1 MNKRPEFRLLWN
13 QAGLQNRP
21 HRKSDWKYCRRNC
34 GRLGKGSLEA
44 GNRLKIY
51 VTWIRKCS
59 AKLADFEQE
68 DWPVA
73 SELLPF
79 GACIR
84 VPLSIG
90 KSGFRFLSVEI
101 RKKISFEFHVAVEV
115 CDGCGTPRATR
126 AHVTDVRIPCRSW
139 TFVTD
144 VWLRAPLE
152 RTWQMFEFRV
162 AVERLW
168 RMCDSALNSSERD
181 GCWNSALS
189 QCINAWIWCLQT
201 LGTTP

>member
-1 MNKRPEFRLLWN
+1 MNKRPDFRLLWN

-51 VTWIRKCS
+51 VTWIRKCP
-59 AKLADFEQE
+59 AKLADFEQQ

-90 KSGFRFLSVEI
+90 KSGFRSNSTSQLRF
-101 RKKISFEFHVAVEV
+101 VA
-115 CDGCGTPRATR
+115 
-126 AHVTDVRIPCRSW
+126 DVG
-139 TFVTD
+139 
-144 VWLRAPLE
+144 LRAPLE
-152 RTWQMFEFRV
+152 HTWQTLEFPV

-168 RMCDSALNSSERD
+168 RMCYSARHSSARD
-181 GCWNSALS
+181 RCSNSALS